1 MRKSFLTGLLLLTPA
16 LTTVASAASL
26 GDAQAL
32 FNNGNWKAAAD
43 LALSLKTADGYALA
57 AKSITLGA
65 STSAVADKDKAELFQ
80 KAEDY
85 ANQAIKADP
94 NNADGYFELA
104 RADGRLAQ
112 FSGILKSL
120 GLAKNVKVALDKTIS
135 LDPKLAGAYVALGLW
150 NAELAGKGFLVAR
163 TTGADGTRV
172 QPNFEKAIA
181 LEPSNPTHHLEF
193 ANALM
198 TLNARNKP
206 AAVAQ
211 LQKAITL
218 PATTYWERQD
228 IELAKAKLASL
239 R

>member
-1 MRKSFLTGLLLLTPA
+1 MRKSFLTALLLTPV
-16 LTTVASAASL
+16 LLASSAGAASL
-26 GDAQAL
+26 GDAQTL

-57 AKSITLGA
+57 AKSVTLGA
-65 STSAVADKDKAELFQ
+65 STSAVAEKDKAEQFQ

-85 ANQAIKADP
+85 ANLAIKADP
-94 NNADGYFELA
+94 NNANGYFELA

-120 GLAKNVKVALDKTIS
+120 GLAKSVKVALDKTVS
-135 LDPKLAGAYVALGLW
+135 LDPKLAGAYIALGLW
-150 NAELAGKGFLVAR
+150 NAELAGKGYLVAR
-163 TTGADGTRV
+163 TTGADGGRV

-181 LEPSNPTHHLEF
+181 LEPTNPTHHLEY

-198 TLNARNKP
+198 TLNSRNKA

-211 LQKAITL
+211 LQKALAL

-228 IELAKAKLASL
+228 IETAKAKLASL